1 MMNRS
6 INRTKITMV
15 KPYMVDVPV
24 KEAVFPRQLPFGDF
38 PGLVRIIT
46 EIQIENLENG
56 KKTIGY
62 GECPP
67 THPFTSETPLS
78 VYELMKNYVGPS
90 LEGVVTRA
98 ETAKE
103 MKGQIDHIIE
113 TIKPNLKNLNMVL
126 ATTDH
131 ALHDVYAR
139 SLNIPVW
146 KLLCEEPKRDRLKGC
161 WSTSGDYG
169 KSIKEARCYL
179 DKGYAVKIKL
189 FGDIGKDLK
198 LTREILAL
206 GENKKNAFVCA
217 DANGSYSAVKME
229 EYIHRLSE
237 DYGNRLVES
246 GFFVEEPIKTSRA
259 GRDELVRIIN
269 NSPVR
274 IMLDESL
281 VTDEDADYFIGLA
294 EKKVLKR
301 NNMLFNIKIDKVGGL
316 KAAAEIARNAKEHG
330 IDIMIGGMFPS
341 SYGKLVNCQFALG
354 IENVAPSDGVHPSLD
369 YVSTPII
376 KDIEKC
382 EKMSGG
388 YRDLSVFYN
397 TPGMGAEIDKKVL
410 VENSID
416 LALPEKYLSRNVK
429 ARITELDGMKK

>member
-1 MMNRS
+1 MS
-6 INRTKITMV
+6 RTKITMV

-24 KEAVFPRQLPFGDF
+24 KETVFPRKLPFGDF

-56 KKTIGY
+56 TKTIGY

-67 THPFTSETPLS
+67 THPFTTETPLS
-78 VYELMKNYVGPS
+78 VYELMENYVGPS
-90 LEGVVTRA
+90 LVGVVTEA
-98 ETAKE
+98 ETPKE
-103 MKGQIDHIIE
+103 MKSQIDHLIDA
-113 TIKPNLKNLNMVL
+113 IKPCLKNLNMVL

-161 WSTSGDYG
+161 WSTSGDYD
-169 KSIKEARCYL
+169 KSIEEARSYL
-179 DKGYAVKIKL
+179 SKGYAVKIKL
-189 FGDIGKDLK
+189 FGDMEKDLS
-198 LTREILAL
+198 LTNEILAL
-206 GENKKNAFVCA
+206 GEKRKDAFVCA
-217 DANGSYSAVKME
+217 DANGSYTTTKMD
-229 EYIHRLSE
+229 EYIHRLSQL
-237 DYGNRLVES
+237 YGNRLVES
-246 GFFVEEPIKTSRA
+246 GFFVEEPIKTSKDV
-259 GRDELVRIIN
+259 RDELVRIIN

-281 VTDEDADYFIGLA
+281 VTNEDADYFIGLA
-294 EKKVLKR
+294 EKNELKR
-301 NNMLFNIKIDKVGGL
+301 SNLLFNIKIDKVGGL

-376 KDIEKC
+376 KDIEMC

-397 TPGMGAEIDKKVL
+397 VPGMGAEIDKNVL
-410 VENSID
+410 IENSINIS
-416 LALPEKYLSRNVK
+416 LPEKYLSRNVK
-429 ARITELDGMKK
+429 ARITELDQMKE